1 MAQSSSAH
9 TLQKRR
15 KARHH
20 AYREF
25 PQRLHR
31 VCPDV
36 GINLEPVLPLLPSLG
51 HWAEWVPPRSPHL
64 VSSLLT
70 ESYLFLV
77 PRCTDEESEKTSCTP
92 NTDRKCVPKDSRP
105 NLGLIIGLSVAG
117 LLIIFAVVVIWTRA
131 WKRALQFTKR
141 FCPGECWLRVGS
153 LGHQI

>member
-9 TLQKRR
+9 TLQKRQ
-15 KARHH
+15 KGCHH

-25 PQRLHR
+25 PQRLLR

-64 VSSLLT
+64 ASSLLT
-70 ESYLFLV
+70 ESYLFLVV

-92 NTDRKCVPKDSRP
+92 NTDRICVPKDSQP
-105 NLGLIIGLSVAG
+105 NLGLIIGLLG
-117 LLIIFAVVVIWTRA
+117 LLLLIILTVVVVRTGA
-131 WKRALQFTKR
+131 WKRALQFMR
-141 FCPGECWLRVGS
+141 RSSPGECWL
-153 LGHQI
+153 